1 MSKTEEFVEA
11 LRASMKENE
20 RLRQENRRLTEA
32 ATEPIAV
39 IGMACRF
46 CGGIDSPE
54 QLWRLLDRG
63 DSVRVSYPE
72 DRGARTDE
80 WYAPDPAATGRSYA
94 RYGGFLSDVGDFDAE
109 FFGLSHVEATA
120 MDPHQRL
127 LLEVS
132 WEAIERAGIGPHS
145 LRHSDTGVFVGATHA
160 PYPLV
165 PSPEPD
171 DFGLTSNNGS
181 VLSGRIAYQLG
192 LTGPALTVDTACSSS
207 LVALHLAVR
216 SLRSGEC
223 TLALAGG
230 VCVMTDPRAL
240 VELAHLHT
248 LSADGRCKS
257 FAAGADGTGFAEGA
271 SMLLMERLSDARRHG
286 HRVLAVVRG
295 SAVNHD
301 GPSNGLMAPNGP
313 AQQRL
318 IRRALDDARL
328 SAAEVDVV
336 EAHGTGTIL
345 GDSIEAN
352 ALLATYGRSRTGD
365 QPLWLGALKANIGH
379 TQAASGV
386 AGVIKT
392 VLAMRHGVLPATPR
406 IDAPTPEVDW
416 SSGGI
421 ALLTARRPWQAPGRP
436 RRAAVSA
443 FGVGG
448 TNAHVI
454 LEEAAP
460 VPDRPSEPLR
470 PLPVTAWVL
479 SAHSSPALAEQAGR
493 LRAFAEERAG
503 TSVLD
508 IAWSLATTRSV
519 MDHRAVVWG
528 TDRTEL
534 LAGLRALEG
543 GRTAANV
550 VTGARLRGKPAI
562 VFGSCPW
569 PANSAAEL
577 AEAFPAISEPLSL
590 AHDRNPSAP
599 EYTFAVELGVHRLLE
614 ALAVRPSAVAG
625 WSRGRILAAH
635 VSGALPLPDSLRLLA
650 AGDPRS
656 LDFTEP
662 RIPLVCDRSGARL
675 TRTGLTA
682 PGHWADVAADTESLA
697 RGLGSAGASLVIDL
711 AGALPTDPVR
721 EGLTVVRTAG
731 SVTAVAA
738 VTEILASLFVGG
750 CAPDWTTY
758 YVGRG
763 ARTVE
768 LPTYAFQRRRYWAGY
783 PESNQTNDTSLG

>member
-1 MSKTEEFVEA
+1 MSRTEEYVEA

-20 RLRQENRRLTEA
+20 HLRRDNRRLTEA

-63 DSVRVSYPE
+63 DSVRTSYPE
-72 DRGARTDE
+72 DRGTRTDE
-80 WYAPDPAATGRSYA
+80 WYDPDPAATGRSYA
-94 RYGGFLSDVGDFDAE
+94 RHGGFLSDAGDFDAE
-109 FFGLSHVEATA
+109 FFGLSRAEATA

-145 LRHSDTGVFVGATHA
+145 LRHTDTGVFVGATHA

-181 VLSGRIAYQLG
+181 VLSGRIAYQFG
-192 LTGPALTVDTACSSS
+192 LMGPALTVDSACSSS

-223 TLALAGG
+223 ALALAGG

-240 VELAHLHT
+240 VELSHLHA
-248 LSADGRCKS
+248 LSADGRCKP

-271 SMLLMERLSDARRHG
+271 SMVLLERLSDARRDG

-336 EAHGTGTIL
+336 EAHGTGTSL

-365 QPLWLGALKANIGH
+365 QPLWLGALKANVGH

-386 AGVIKT
+386 AGVIKA
-392 VLAMRHGVLPATPR
+392 VLAMRYGVLPATPH
-406 IDAPTPEVDW
+406 IDTPTPEVDW
-416 SSGGI
+416 SSGSVE
-421 ALLTARRPWQAPGRP
+421 LLTARRPWPAPGRL

-454 LEEAAP
+454 LEEPAP
-460 VPDRPSEPLR
+460 LPDRPSDAAR

-479 SAHSSPALAEQAGR
+479 SAHSGPALAEQSAR
-493 LRAFAEERAG
+493 LRAFAEERPR
-503 TSVLD
+503 TSTLD
-508 IAWSLATTRSV
+508 IAWSLTTTRSV

-534 LAGLRALEG
+534 LAGLRALET
-543 GRTAANV
+543 GRTVPNV
-550 VTGARLRGKPAI
+550 VTGAQPQGKAAI
-562 VFGSCPW
+562 VFGDCPW
-569 PANSAAEL
+569 PTNSAAEL
-577 AEAFPAISEPLSL
+577 AETFPAISEPLSL
-590 AHDRNPSAP
+590 AHGRHPSTP
-599 EYTFAVELGVHRLLE
+599 EYTFAVQLGVYRLLE

-625 WSRGRILAAH
+625 QGHGRILAAH
-635 VSGALPLPDSLRLLA
+635 VSGAVPLPDSLRLLA
-650 AGDPRS
+650 DA
-656 LDFTEP
+656 
-662 RIPLVCDRSGARL
+662 
-675 TRTGLTA
+675 
-682 PGHWADVAADTESLA
+682 AADTDSPSRT
-697 RGLGSAGASLVIDL
+697 RGLGSEGASLVIDL
-711 AGALPTDPVR
+711 AAALPTEPVG
-721 EGLTVVRTAG
+721 EGVTVVRTADA
-731 SVTAVAA
+731 VTAVAA

-758 YVGRG
+758 YADRG

-768 LPTYAFQRRRYWAGY
+768 LPTYAFQRRRYWA
-783 PESNQTNDTSLG
+783 